1 MMNNKNNIDNKVIF
15 VIGLPGCG
23 KSALSKLLAEKLNY
37 TLYDMDSFIE
47 QKEEKTITDIFADNG
62 EEYFRKVESEVLEEL
77 AGMNN
82 AVISTGGGIVLL
94 EKNRNIMK
102 EKGLTIF
109 IDRNP
114 EIILQN
120 IDPRERPLLAKD
132 KNKLLE
138 LSKQRDNL
146 YRESADI
153 IFTHNTWEDDINKT
167 FIMLHDLIKGFINQI

>member
-1 MMNNKNNIDNKVIF
+1 MNNKNNIDNKVIF

-153 IFTHNTWEDDINKT
+153 IFTHNTWEDDINNT
-167 FIMLHDLIKGFINQI
+167 FIRLHDLIKGFINQI

>member
-1 MMNNKNNIDNKVIF
+1 MNNKNNIDNKVIF

-37 TLYDMDSFIE
+37 ILYDMDSFIE

-153 IFTHNTWEDDINKT
+153 IFTHNTWEDDINNT
-167 FIMLHDLIKGFINQI
+167 FIRLHDLIKGFINQI

>member
-1 MMNNKNNIDNKVIF
+1 MNNKNNIDNKVIF

-146 YRESADI
+146 YRECADI
-153 IFTHNTWEDDINKT
+153 IFTHNTWEDDINNT
-167 FIMLHDLIKGFINQI
+167 FIRLHDLIKGFINQI

>member
-82 AVISTGGGIVLL
+82 AVISTGRGDSTSTKKI
-94 EKNRNIMK
+94 
-102 EKGLTIF
+102 
-109 IDRNP
+109 
-114 EIILQN
+114 EIL
-120 IDPRERPLLAKD
+120 
-132 KNKLLE
+132 
-138 LSKQRDNL
+138 
-146 YRESADI
+146 
-153 IFTHNTWEDDINKT
+153 
-167 FIMLHDLIKGFINQI
+167 

>member
-23 KSALSKLLAEKLNY
+23 KSALSKLLSEKLNY

-47 QKEEKTITDIFADNG
+47 QKECKTITDIFADNG

-102 EKGLTIF
+102 EEGLTIF

-138 LSKQRDNL
+138 LSKQRDGL
-146 YRESADI
+146 YRKCADI
-153 IFTHNTWEDDINKT
+153 IFTHNTWEDDINNT
-167 FIMLHDLIKGFINQI
+167 FKQLDYALKSFIN